1 MYSKARDQFAKARII
16 RPPRLSSS
24 ISLGPWLS
32 SSIPAPPLCER
43 GSHRPFQR
51 RRCVSSLAS
60 STRQGSHCPSGQS
73 SRVPYGQPHLL
84 GPVGVS
90 APAGNLPPSG
100 SASRLSQRAAAVGQR
115 ALAGCARAL
124 LSKGIPGPA
133 RSSAPPLVIRAGL
146 RLVAGR
152 ALLQPA
158 GRRPVRQPVHAR
170 SSTCAGLVV
179 GRRCARRHALG
190 FLSAGGAP
198 AATRWAF
205 LSEGRCD
212 RSHDACPG

>member
-1 MYSKARDQFAKARII
+1 MTNKGRECT
-16 RPPRLSSS
+16 PRLVISSPR
-24 ISLGPWLS
+24 LAS
-32 SSIPAPPLCER
+32 SVRQGSHRPLALAH

-90 APAGNLPPSG
+90 APAGDLPPSG

-158 GRRPVRQPVHAR
+158 GRQPVRQPVHAR